1 MNAKRATGVIG
12 FLGMVAAN
20 SLTPA
25 PVCAQDTLEITGI
38 VTGAYAAAVLIGGE
52 IYRRSKGSLDFAPAP
67 SGDFRPNLASVAR
80 RPQASG
86 VRLGPQCRQTSRG
99 PTLLCW

>member
-1 MNAKRATGVIG
+1 MNAKRATAVIA
-12 FLGMVAAN
+12 FFGMVAAN
-20 SLTPA
+20 SLTPV

-52 IYRRSKGSLDFAPAP
+52 IYRCSRGSLDFAPAP
-67 SGDFRPNLASVAR
+67 FGDFPPDLAGVAR

-99 PTLLCW
+99 PTLRCW

>member
-1 MNAKRATGVIG
+1 MNAKRATAVIA
-12 FLGMVAAN
+12 FFGMVAAN

-25 PVCAQDTLEITGI
+25 AVCAQDTLEITGI

-52 IYRRSKGSLDFAPAP
+52 IYRRSRGSLDFAPAP
-67 SGDFRPNLASVAR
+67 RGDFPPDLASATR

-86 VRLGPQCRQTSRG
+86 LRLGSQCPQTSRG
-99 PTLLCW
+99 RTLLCW